1 MKSRKASLHRIP
13 FYIASMLFLA
23 LALGLS
29 SEVLGGLDLEV
40 PIEMLDRGISSQEGL
55 PGTTQLYRNSEVML
69 DDGDYDGDTE
79 EYYFEIVASNANTS
93 TGYSVYLHD
102 ATNGVD
108 RTSYLVPANTQI
120 KRFRTTTSF
129 PRASGNN
136 KYRLV
141 LDNTAVVDQLK
152 IFAARIIVVQ
162 TNATYTR
169 IQIPLLNHAHDGF
182 DNDTDVGSDNVSS
195 PTYSQ
200 EDEDRF
206 TLWKKD
212 LSVWGDIASGTPWS
226 FEAVMR
232 NYTGSTA
239 YVSLFNKTDNA
250 QVTATELSRG
260 GTFQLQTVDF
270 ATNAASFGDGDGH
283 EGDEFEVRHYTS
295 ILARAALYVRLT
307 NLTWGEVYWRFTRKQ
322 SSSSSVT
329 HAYQRVL
336 LNTSNYTNPVV
347 YHEATGYE
355 TGSGVISTRVFD
367 VGTSDSGTTG
377 SPILNSAIEFNS
389 TSRASYRNTTPLID
403 DVTSGNSYIH
413 DIIETTEGSTIS
425 VASDW
430 LVVTFSDTH
439 YVWWNSPTPTSPY
452 TSWDIAA
459 HTIQAAINVA
469 SAGENVIVRDGT
481 YSENITM
488 TDGVDVVKE
497 DPPGTLPDIAGD
509 GSVAVVTFDG
519 DFSTGCTL
527 DGFDIS
533 GGGTYPGIYVHA
545 TTGNQITNSTI
556 ITNCLIHGN
565 NSGPGIRLVGSD
577 ATTAP
582 TIDDNEIYSNGEE
595 GIDILDAG
603 SASEDAVILNNIIHD
618 NTLAGIYIEGTS
630 YVTIGDNNTIYSN
643 GGAGI
648 TTGGTGYE
656 LLSGSSVTIKGNTV
670 GGSGQGNGG
679 AGIYLKGS
687 GTSIQVTIGGSIAAD
702 SNNIFYNTAEGISL
716 EDIDQASIE
725 NNGISYNSE
734 DGILLVDV
742 STVNPH
748 IKNNSIYQ
756 HITEAGINIQGAS
769 NVTIGDNNDINNNYA
784 GIAFDTNNTNSS
796 SQPVT
801 IKGNLI
807 HDNFYAGI
815 SVIDAIIG
823 KVTISEENDI
833 YLNDRGGIGIQNSC
847 ELDIIENK
855 IRDNVRGGI
864 HTGTNVADPGGFS
877 GTPGSAVL
885 TIKQNK
891 VYGNGQSNYGG
902 GIDVRHADG
911 SIYNNLVYENYRGGI
926 RFGDW
931 IDEIINNTVADNG
944 NATEDRGGG
953 IIYDNI
959 SAGEAVND
967 PPAGT
972 PPAALDIR
980 NNICAYNQKA
990 GIRAC
995 FTNTPGSEER
1005 DYNLLYSNNGTG
1017 ATDCGWGTGKYVRS
1031 CVNMNYGGCGL
1042 TDSLPWTMLDPNDIL
1057 AAPQFENRA
1066 GDDYRIQSS
1075 SLAVDAGDTSYGND
1089 ISIPPGVGTST
1100 IDMGAYGGPDGIN
1113 W

>member
-29 SEVLGGLDLEV
+29 SEVLGGVDLEV
-40 PIEMLDRGISSQEGL
+40 PIEMLDRGISSPAGL
-55 PGTTQLYRNSEVML
+55 PGTRQFFINSEVML

-129 PRASGNN
+129 PRVSGNN
-136 KYRLV
+136 KYLLV
-141 LDNTAVVDQLK
+141 LDNTAVADQLK

-182 DNDTDVGSDNVSS
+182 DNITDMGSDNVSS
-195 PTYSQ
+195 STYSQ

-226 FEAVMR
+226 FEAVIK
-232 NYTGSTA
+232 NEGGSTA

-250 QVTATELSRG
+250 QVTATELSRSG
-260 GTFQLQTVDF
+260 SLQLQTVDF

-283 EGDEFEVRHYTS
+283 EGDEFEVRHYQS
-295 ILARAALYVRLT
+295 RLARAALYVRLT

-322 SSSSSVT
+322 SQSSSVT

-439 YVWWNSPTPTSPY
+439 FVWWNSPSPTSPY
-452 TSWDIAA
+452 TSWDSAA

-469 SAGENVIVRDGT
+469 SAGKNVIVRDGT
-481 YSENITM
+481 YSECISMKNGVNVESENSEPTINCTTTLTATVTFENGPISCNLDDFNITHSSG
-488 TDGVDVVKE
+488 TGAGIVLDGLL
-497 DPPGTLPDIAGD
+497 GTVTTTISECTIHDIAD
-509 GSVAVVTFDG
+509 
-519 DFSTGCTL
+519 
-527 DGFDIS
+527 
-533 GGGTYPGIYVHA
+533 GGGIRMNGVVDCTI
-545 TTGNQITNSTI
+545 TGNTI
-556 ITNCLIHGN
+556 YDCGK
-565 NSGPGIRLVGSD
+565 GGISVGD
-577 ATTAP
+577 VTTADDVQGGSSI
-582 TIDDNEIYSNGEE
+582 TIK
-595 GIDILDAG
+595 
-603 SASEDAVILNNIIHD
+603 NN
-618 NTLAGIYIEGTS
+618 
-630 YVTIGDNNTIYSN
+630 TIGDNTDPYTEPNI
-643 GGAGI
+643 
-648 TTGGTGYE
+648 E
-656 LLSGSSVTIKGNTV
+656 
-670 GGSGQGNGG
+670 

-687 GTSIQVTIGGSIAAD
+687 GSVTVDIGTVAEPNTICYNGEAGIRLDTITDLTID
-702 SNNIFYNTAEGISL
+702 SNTINNNTRA
-716 EDIDQASIE
+716 
-725 NNGISYNSE
+725 
-734 DGILLVDV
+734 GILLIDV
-742 STVNPH
+742 GS
-748 IKNNSIYQ
+748 
-756 HITEAGINIQGAS
+756 AS
-769 NVTIGDNNDINNNYA
+769 GDAIVQNNDINNNTTAGINIGGASYLTIGGNNTINNNFAGVVFNMGDVVVSPGSASSGPVTITDNDINTNSYA
-784 GIAFDTNNTNSS
+784 GI
-796 SQPVT
+796 
-801 IKGNLI
+801 
-807 HDNFYAGI
+807 GI
-815 SVIDAIIG
+815 IDAITNTVNING
-823 KVTISEENDI
+823 QNDI
-833 YLNDRGGIGIQNSC
+833 NNNTRAGIGIQNNC
-847 ELDIIENK
+847 TLVITENT
-855 IRDNVRGGI
+855 IRDNYRGGI
-864 HTGTNVADPGGFS
+864 HTGTDVADPGGFS
-877 GTPGSAVL
+877 GTAGSAVL

-911 SIYNNLVYENYRGGI
+911 SIYNNLVYENHRGGI

-953 IIYDNI
+953 IIYDYIN
-959 SAGEAVND
+959 AGHGVND
-967 PPAGT
+967 QPAGT

-980 NNICAYNQKA
+980 NNICAYNEKA

-995 FTNTPGSEER
+995 FDNTGLER

-1017 ATDCGWGTGKYVRS
+1017 ATDCGWGTGVYVRN

-1075 SLAVDAGDTSYGND
+1075 SPAVDAGDTSYGND
-1089 ISIPPGVGTST
+1089 VSIPPGVGTLT

-1113 W
+1113 WP